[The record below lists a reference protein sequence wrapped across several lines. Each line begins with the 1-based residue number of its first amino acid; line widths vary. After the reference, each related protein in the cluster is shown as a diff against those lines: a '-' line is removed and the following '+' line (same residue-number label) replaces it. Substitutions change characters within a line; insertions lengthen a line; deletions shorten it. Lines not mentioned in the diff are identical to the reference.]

1 MFELGGFVKNRMSL
15 IKLKGQIDDISVGVV
30 FSPLFY
36 ETVEKRGTTFN
47 VVVLTNETL
56 TRDRMGH

>member
-1 MFELGGFVKNRMSL
+1 MFELGGFLKNRMSL
-15 IKLKGQIDDISVGVV
+15 FKLKWQIDDSSLGVV